1 MSPEEE
7 LEIISAVVYEKVG
20 NKELN
25 RMLLYY
31 LFAREFG
38 WTPDQVDE
46 LDLRTVM
53 FLKRIIEVVS
63 KEEELAMRRGGRRG
77 NRRFV

>member
-1 MSPEEE
+1 LSPEEE
-7 LEIISAVVYEKVG
+7 LEVISAIVYEKVG

>member
-7 LEIISAVVYEKVG
+7 LEVISAIVYEKVG

-31 LFAREFG
+31 LFAREFVG
-38 WTPDQVDE
+38 LQTKWMNWIYG
-46 LDLRTVM
+46 L
-53 FLKRIIEVVS
+53 
-63 KEEELAMRRGGRRG
+63 
-77 NRRFV
+77 

>member
-1 MSPEEE
+1 
-7 LEIISAVVYEKVG
+7 
-20 NKELN
+20 
-25 RMLLYY
+25 MLLYY

-38 WTPDQVDE
+38 WTPEQVDK

-53 FLKRIIEVVS
+53 FLKRIIEVVY

>member
-7 LEIISAVVYEKVG
+7 LEVISAIVYEKVG